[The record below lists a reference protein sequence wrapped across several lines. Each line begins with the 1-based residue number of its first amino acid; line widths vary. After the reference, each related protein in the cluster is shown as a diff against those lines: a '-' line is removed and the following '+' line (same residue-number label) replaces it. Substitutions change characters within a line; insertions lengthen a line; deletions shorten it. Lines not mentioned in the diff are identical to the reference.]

1 MKSVRQ
7 INDQIKLG
15 LEGII
20 SQQKQQHL
28 YHQTKLREQVV
39 SKYLQ
44 FNACL
49 SEQER
54 RQIKQFIEQ
63 HA

>member
-1 MKSVRQ
+1 MRSIRQ
-7 INDQIKLG
+7 INDQIKQG

-20 SQQKQQHL
+20 SQQRQQHL
-28 YHQTKLREQVV
+28 FHQTKLREQVV

-63 HA
+63 NA